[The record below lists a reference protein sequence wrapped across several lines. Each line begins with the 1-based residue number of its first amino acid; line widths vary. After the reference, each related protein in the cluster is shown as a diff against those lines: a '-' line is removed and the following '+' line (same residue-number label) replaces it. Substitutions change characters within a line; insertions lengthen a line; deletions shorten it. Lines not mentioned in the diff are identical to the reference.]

1 MNKYGAKKTTLCGI
15 KFDSQAE
22 GRRYLQLLSDE
33 QAGRI
38 SGLTTHPSFVVF
50 DGRDAKGKAE
60 VIKYLPD
67 FTYTDEQGR
76 KIAED
81 VKGGRNGKGTVTR
94 VYQMKAKMFRCRYHD
109 IELRIVEA

>member
-38 SGLTTHPSFVVF
+38 SGLTTHPAFVVF
-50 DGRDAKGKAE
+50 DGKDAKGKAE

-67 FTYTDEQGR
+67 FTYIDEQGR

-81 VKGGRNGKGTVTR
+81 CKGG
-94 VYQMKAKMFRCRYHD
+94 KATITPLFRLKLKLFRCRYHD